1 MGVGFKT
8 LILATWKSVF
18 HYQPSDV
25 NEIEKAIK
33 KNNQAKGQEESR
45 GLRMSAVRTAGL
57 RRKCHKVITSL

>member
-1 MGVGFKT
+1 MENKEKITKGEKAKKRTG
-8 LILATWKSVF
+8 
-18 HYQPSDV
+18 V

-57 RRKCHKVITSL
+57 RRKRHKVITSL